1 MLGPRCIFWWSRQFW
16 VRGHWVWGKKV
27 RFWYIAFYK
36 GTVWHF
42 HLIFEHKVNESV
54 LKLLLGWAFMIFTPN
69 SFWGKKHRFWYN
81 FLTACISKG
90 VCSRAFIFLH
100 SIVNDWAISFLPKK
114 VEKNLRKYF
123 FEIFKNQKFS
133 KKNFR
138 TIFFFNIFSERQNLA
153 YAK

>member
-54 LKLLLGWAFMIFTPN
+54 LKLLLGSAFMIFTPN

-81 FLTACISKG
+81 FRTACISKG

-100 SIVNDWAISFLPKK
+100 SVVNDWAISFLPKK

-133 KKNFR
+133 KKKFLNN
-138 TIFFFNIFSERQNLA
+138 FFFNTVSERQNLA

>member
-1 MLGPRCIFWWSRQFW
+1 
-16 VRGHWVWGKKV
+16 
-27 RFWYIAFYK
+27 
-36 GTVWHF
+36 
-42 HLIFEHKVNESV
+42 
-54 LKLLLGWAFMIFTPN
+54 MIFTPN

-123 FEIFKNQKFS
+123 FRNFQKSKIFKKKFS
-133 KKNFR
+133 NN
-138 TIFFFNIFSERQNLA
+138 FFFQYCFRKTKSCVCKVVTYETQRPCFWDKNNLHCPQTPNAPCKTFLLLLFFIQILYALDLWNRLELDAHIFTQGRC
-153 YAK
+153 